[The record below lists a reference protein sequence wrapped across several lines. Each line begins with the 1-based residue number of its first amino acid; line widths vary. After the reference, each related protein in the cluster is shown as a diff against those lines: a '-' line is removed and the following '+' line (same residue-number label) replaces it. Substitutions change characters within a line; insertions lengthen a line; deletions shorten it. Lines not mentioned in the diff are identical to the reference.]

1 MDEQRV
7 ELSVLVQVKLDRFQV
22 PWDSSTMVSWFSP
35 RKEAN
40 YSTSLY
46 MARLQDISSDL
57 LNSTDLGRAG
67 CGNGPNGPWSRFV
80 KRMGRSEGELLWIY
94 DHSWTGFPCSWPGR
108 QQSYSPTITIN
119 QPFKS
124 QLRNLTRWIGY
135 GQSNRLNTF
144 PGGPACHGSSH

>member
-1 MDEQRV
+1 MSLFLWFSSNKWIKTEKCHIFTSLRLMDEQRV

-67 CGNGPNGPWSRFV
+67 CWNGLHGPWSRFV

-94 DHSWTGFPCSWPGR
+94 DHSWTGFSCSWTGR
-108 QQSYSPTITIN
+108 QSYSPTMTN
-119 QPFKS
+119 HSKVS
-124 QLRNLTRWIGY
+124 
-135 GQSNRLNTF
+135 
-144 PGGPACHGSSH
+144 